1 MTDTAVRAEADWFLD
16 WRGQSWS
23 SADLTG
29 QHAAAVAEMLGF
41 PPPWDWFNV
50 ADLDPLHGPLQ
61 TMSLVAAFV
70 CVSDGVRGSVAR
82 QAVLAAIRDASLDEL
97 TDAIRLP

>member
-41 PPPWDWFNV
+41 PPPWDWF
-50 ADLDPLHGPLQ
+50 DISELHPLHGPLPLI
-61 TMSLVAAFV
+61 SLIAAFT
-70 CVSDGVRGSVAR
+70 CVEGDVRGTAAR
-82 QAVLAAIRDASLDEL
+82 TAVLEAIKGVSLDEL
-97 TDAIRLP
+97 ADAVRLP